1 MPRAASPRRF
11 AQAVFQIAQES
22 NELEGWQGDLEVMAG
37 AVENDEFTGL
47 LDAPHVPTAVKIN
60 AIREALGDSVGHLAL
75 NLLSILASRG
85 LAHQLHGIVDEYGR
99 LLDAHRGIERAEVVT
114 ALPLDNNQSSRIT
127 GLLEGMTGSA
137 GPHDVHGGVPDP
149 RRLDRSDRRPGH
161 RRKR

>member
-1 MPRAASPRRF
+1 
-11 AQAVFQIAQES
+11 
-22 NELEGWQGDLEVMAG
+22 MAG

-60 AIREALGDSVGHLAL
+60 GIREALGDSVGHLAL

-127 GLLEGMTGSA
+127 GLLEGMTGRQVRMTST
-137 GPHDVHGGVPDP
+137 VESQILGGLIA
-149 RRLDRSDRRPGH
+149 RIGDRVIDGSVKTKLAQMRQDLAESPS
-161 RRKR
+161 